1 MDLNLDVSFD
11 AKTLSGHVVLS
22 VEKVNAGVNILV
34 SYRGFLIFIVDS
46 VILIECVVNHSD
58 S

>member
-1 MDLNLDVSFD
+1 MSFD

-22 VEKVNAGVNILV
+22 VEKVSDGANVLV
-34 SYRGFLIFIVDS
+34 SCIGYCYWMEDS